1 MRDLGSPLVISQ
13 ESITDQGDAVLNDA
27 ASCSI
32 KIKIV
37 QTVFYDFIGI
47 KMNRFTLFVKTF
59 SSV

>member
-27 ASCSI
+27 ASRSI

-47 KMNRFTLFVKTF
+47 KMNRFTLYVKTF